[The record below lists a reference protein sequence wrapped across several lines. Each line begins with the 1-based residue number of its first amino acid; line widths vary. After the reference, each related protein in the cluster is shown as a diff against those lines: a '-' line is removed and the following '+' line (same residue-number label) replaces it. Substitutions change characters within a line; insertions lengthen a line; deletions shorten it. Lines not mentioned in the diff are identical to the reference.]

1 MKTTRQLL
9 SILCVST
16 AMLVTQACGPKG
28 DPAPESKS
36 PEPPA
41 QKAAAAGTNVAAAT
55 SPSAAT
61 NAPTSTNAVAVT
73 NATPPN
79 VAASTNR
86 PPTPPPNAVAMVAP
100 TPPTASASA
109 TSTNAPEAEREIQV
123 SFRGSN
129 IDMVIQW
136 LAKETGKSVVKH
148 PQARVQLTI
157 FSSKKLPVREAIELV
172 YQAMALEGYHVI
184 ETSNAIMIVPS
195 GKEPKMSPE
204 FVGEKTT
211 TEIGLGRRQIV
222 RIFEIQHGQASEFSD
237 RAKAVLSEKASV
249 EIDSRGNKLIVTDY
263 TENIKVLEEL
273 LPMIDVE
280 TDNDQAIEIYP
291 LKHLDADELSGLLGM
306 ILQQEGGSSSSSSSR
321 SSSSSSSSR
330 YSSSSSRSRSSSSR
344 SSSSP
349 PTTVS
354 APGVKIWPDRSANR
368 LVVAAPKSKQEEI
381 KDLIDLLDTEKPVDV
396 GVRVLP
402 LKHIDAEDLVDEI
415 APLYRKMGGQSLKEA
430 VEITANERSNALIIL
445 SSQSNFENI
454 KEFIDR
460 LDTEDAQQQVM
471 ETIPLDNAD
480 AEDVAQQLK
489 ELSENQSNSS
499 SRYSYYS
506 YRYGSSSNDD
516 EKMSIVADRRRNSVI
531 VMASPAQI
539 LSLKQMIQVLD
550 EPLTDDALA
559 PKIRQLKFV
568 SAVDIE
574 EVLNEL
580 FIKKTQRRSY
590 WDYYDDGG
598 TQDGP
603 QNVGRLNGKV
613 RITSE
618 PYSNS
623 IIIAANSQEALEA
636 VEQILDQLDVQS
648 TAGESTLR
656 IQLNFADSIE
666 VANNLNILFAQDGSP
681 ALSRV
686 NNQPNQ
692 QNQSAQRNN
701 QQNPI
706 NQPSGFELERERERP
721 AYFPWIGG
729 QQGGRGRDGR
739 EERPASE
746 LVGRVRA
753 VPDKRSNSILL
764 TSDVHYLPQV
774 LKLINELDAPT
785 AQVLIDAKIIEVSND
800 FRDKLGTRWAV
811 DGTEAFSQ
819 DDRDGAVQPRLG
831 ANFMNVLVGNFATNA
846 FRSGV
851 IDSSINV
858 DVLVQ
863 FLRRNTDAT
872 VLAEPKISV
881 SDNELGKLFVGAQV
895 PFINTSI
902 NTPQGGRNDSF
913 QYKDVGVILE
923 VTPSINN
930 SEEIA
935 LRIRA
940 ESSNIRNGQTLFG
953 GAILDTRNFRTD
965 LIVKSGQTV
974 VLGGIIQKEEGE
986 VIRKT
991 PFLGDIPGLGWAF
1004 KKKDKTMRNVELLV
1018 LLRPVIARSG
1028 AEAEALLQDVE
1039 NRMPSL
1045 KSWRKENNELQ
1056 LKLLEEVDSEKP
1068 AKDK

>member
-1 MKTTRQLL
+1 MMKTTRQLL
-9 SILCVST
+9 SVLCVGT
-16 AMLVTQACGPKG
+16 AMLLMQACGPKG
-28 DPAPESKS
+28 DPAPEQNVA
-36 PEPPA
+36 PPPS
-41 QKAAAAGTNVAAAT
+41 AAANAESN
-55 SPSAAT
+55 SPPAT
-61 NAPTSTNAVAVT
+61 NAPAATNTVVT
-73 NATPPN
+73 NAAAMTNAPSPT
-79 VAASTNR
+79 AASTNR
-86 PPTPPPNAVAMVAP
+86 PPTIPPSIAARMARPGS
-100 TPPTASASA
+100 TPSS
-109 TSTNAPEAEREIQV
+109 TSTNALDPNREIQV

-136 LAKETGKSVVKH
+136 LAKETGKSIVKH

-172 YQAMALEGYHVI
+172 YQAMGLEGYNVI
-184 ETSNAIMIVPS
+184 ETSNAIMIVPA
-195 GKEPKMSPE
+195 GKEPKLSPE

-211 TEIGLGRRQIV
+211 SEIDAGRRQIV
-222 RIFEIQHGQASEFSD
+222 RIFEIKHGKAADFSD
-237 RAKAVLSEKASV
+237 RCKAVLSEKSTV
-249 EIDSRGNKLIVTDY
+249 EVDDRGNKLIVTDY

-280 TDNDQAIEIYP
+280 TDSDQAIEIYP

-306 ILQQEGGSSSSSSSR
+306 ILQQEASSSPSSSSR
-321 SSSSSSSSR
+321 SSSSPSSSSR
-330 YSSSSSRSRSSSSR
+330 YSSSSSSRSRSGSSR
-344 SSSSP
+344 SSSRP

-354 APGVKIWPDRSANR
+354 APGVKIWPDRAANR

-381 KDLIDLLDTEKPVDV
+381 KELIDMLDTEKPLDV

-430 VEITANERSNALIIL
+430 VEITANERSNSLIIL
-445 SSQSNFENI
+445 SSQSNYENI
-454 KEFIDR
+454 KEFIDK
-460 LDTEDAQQQVM
+460 LDTEDAQEQVM
-471 ETIPLDNAD
+471 ETIPLNNAD
-480 AEDVAQQLK
+480 AEDVANQLK
-489 ELSENQSNSS
+489 ELSENQSSSS

-506 YRYGSSSNDD
+506 YRYGSSNNDED
-516 EKMSIVADRRRNSVI
+516 KMSIVADRRRNSVI
-531 VMASPAQI
+531 IMASPAQI

-550 EPLTDDALA
+550 EPLADDALA
-559 PKIRQLKFV
+559 PKIRQLKYV

-590 WDYYDDGG
+590 WDYYDGGG
-598 TQDGP
+598 TEDGP

-623 IIIAANSQEALEA
+623 IIIAANSQESLEA
-636 VEQILDQLDVQS
+636 VEQILEQLDVPS

-656 IQLNFADSIE
+656 VQLNFADAID

-681 ALSRV
+681 AVRPA
-686 NNQPNQ
+686 NQPNQ
-692 QNQSAQRNN
+692 PNQNTQRNQQPN
-701 QQNPI
+701 QVVPQ
-706 NQPSGFELERERERP
+706 SGFELERERERP

-729 QQGGRGRDGR
+729 QQGGGRGRDGR

-753 VPDKRSNSILL
+753 VPDSRSNSILL

-774 LKLINELDAPT
+774 LKLISELDAPT
-785 AQVLIDAKIIEVSND
+785 AQVLIDAKIIEVSSD
-800 FRDKLGTRWAV
+800 FRDKIGTRWAV
-811 DGTEAFSQ
+811 DGAQAFSE
-819 DDRDGAVQPRLG
+819 DDRDGAIQPRLG
-831 ANFMNVLVGNFATNA
+831 ANFMNVLLGSASTNFL
-846 FRSGV
+846 RSGI
-851 IDSSINV
+851 IDSSVNV

-863 FLRRNTDAT
+863 FLRKNTDAT
-872 VLAEPKISV
+872 VLAEPKVSV
-881 SDNELGKLFVGAQV
+881 SDNELGKLFVGAQI
-895 PFINTSI
+895 PFITTSL

-913 QYKDVGVILE
+913 EYRDVGIILE

-930 SEEIA
+930 SGEIA

-940 ESSNIRNGQTLFG
+940 ESSNIRSGQTLFG

-965 LIVKSGQTV
+965 LVVKSGQTV
-974 VLGGIIQKEEGE
+974 ILGGIIQKEEGE

-991 PFLGDIPGLGWAF
+991 PLLGDIPGLGWAF
-1004 KKKDKTMRNVELLV
+1004 KKKDKTTRKVELLV
-1018 LLRPVIARSG
+1018 LLRTTVSRSE
-1028 AEAEALLQDVE
+1028 AEAEALLNDVE

-1045 KSWRKENNELQ
+1045 KSWRENNEALPM
-1056 LKLLEEVDSEKP
+1056 KTLEEDVSGPETK
-1068 AKDK
+1068 

>member
-9 SILCVST
+9 SVFCVG
-16 AMLVTQACGPKG
+16 AALLLTQACGPKG
-28 DPAPESKS
+28 DPAPDSNS
-36 PEPPA
+36 A
-41 QKAAAAGTNVAAAT
+41 
-55 SPSAAT
+55 SPSPPSADVEGSPTTAT
-61 NAPTSTNAVAVT
+61 NAPSSTNAVTAT
-73 NATPPN
+73 NTAPGGAPSPN
-79 VAASTNR
+79 Q
-86 PPTPPPNAVAMVAP
+86 
-100 TPPTASASA
+100 PPTAPTNIASRPSPGQPVPSSAET
-109 TSTNAPEAEREIQV
+109 TSTNTPDLNREIQV

-136 LAKETGKSVVKH
+136 LAKETGKSVLKH
-148 PQARVQLTI
+148 PQARVQLSI

-172 YQAMALEGYHVI
+172 YQAMAMEGHNVI
-184 ETSNAIMIVPS
+184 ETSNAIMIVPKD
-195 GKEPKMSPE
+195 KEPKMSPE

-211 TEIGLGRRQIV
+211 SEISEGRRQIV
-222 RIFEIQHGQASEFSD
+222 RIFEIEHGQATDLSE
-237 RAKAVLSEKASV
+237 RCKAVLSEGSTV
-249 EIDSRGNKLIVTDY
+249 EVDARGNKLIVTDY

-273 LPMIDVE
+273 LPVIDVE
-280 TDNDQAIEIYP
+280 TDSDQAIEIYP

-306 ILQQEGGSSSSSSSR
+306 ILQQEGGSSSGSSSSSR
-321 SSSSSSSSR
+321 PSSSSSSR
-330 YSSSSSRSRSSSSR
+330 SSSSSSRSRSSSSR
-344 SSSSP
+344 SSSRP

-354 APGVKIWPDRSANR
+354 VQGVKIWPDRATNR
-368 LVVAAPKSKQEEI
+368 LIVAAPKSKQAEVKE
-381 KDLIDLLDTEKPVDV
+381 LIEMLDTEKPEDV

-402 LKHIDAEDLVDEI
+402 LKHIEAEDLVDEI
-415 APLYRKMGGQSLKEA
+415 APLYRKLGGQSLKEA
-430 VEITANERSNALIIL
+430 VEIAANERSNSLIIL
-445 SSQSNFENI
+445 SSENNYNNI
-454 KEFIDR
+454 KEFIDL
-460 LDTEDAQQQVM
+460 LDTEDAENQVM
-471 ETIPLDNAD
+471 ETIELDNAD

-506 YRYGSSSNDD
+506 YRYGSSNNDD

-550 EPLTDDALA
+550 EPLADNALA
-559 PKIRQLKFV
+559 PKIRQLQYV

-590 WDYYDDGG
+590 WDFYDGGGG
-598 TQDGP
+598 TQDDP

-623 IIIAANSQEALEA
+623 IIIAANSQESLEA
-636 VEQILDQLDVQS
+636 VEEILAQLDVQS

-656 IQLNFADSIE
+656 IQLDFADSIE

-681 ALSRV
+681 AVRPATQP
-686 NNQPNQ
+686 NQPNQ
-692 QNQSAQRNN
+692 NVQRNQQPN
-701 QQNPI
+701 QANVQ
-706 NQPSGFELERERERP
+706 SGFELEREREQP

-739 EERPASE
+739 EQRPASE

-753 VPDKRSNSILL
+753 VPDKRSNSLLL

-774 LKLINELDAPT
+774 LKLIKELDAPT
-785 AQVLIDAKIIEVSND
+785 AQVLIDAKIIEVSSD
-800 FRDKLGTRWAV
+800 FRDKIGTRWAV
-811 DGTEAFSQ
+811 DGAQAFSEE
-819 DDRDGAVQPRLG
+819 DRDGGIQPRIG
-831 ANFMNVLVGNFATNA
+831 ANFLNVLTGSLATNM

-851 IDSSINV
+851 VDSSVNV

-863 FLRRNTDAT
+863 FLRKNTDAT

-881 SDNELGKLFVGAQV
+881 SDNELGKLFVGSQI
-895 PFINTSI
+895 PFISSSLNTDV
-902 NTPQGGRNDSF
+902 GGRNDAF
-913 QYKDVGVILE
+913 QYKDVGIILE

-930 SEEIA
+930 SGEIA

-940 ESSNIRNGQTLFG
+940 ESSSIRSGQTLFG
-953 GAILDTRNFRTD
+953 GAILDTRNFKTD
-965 LIVKSGQTV
+965 LVVESGQTV
-974 VLGGIIQKEEGE
+974 VLGGIIQKEDGE

-991 PFLGDIPGLGWAF
+991 PILGDIPLLGWAF
-1004 KKKDKTMRNVELLV
+1004 KKKDKTTRNVELLV
-1018 LLRPVIARSG
+1018 LLRPVISRG
-1028 AEAEALLQDVE
+1028 ASEAAALLKDVE

-1045 KSWRKENNELQ
+1045 KAWRQENEPLPMNIKSGSKEANADPAN
-1056 LKLLEEVDSEKP
+1056 KP
-1068 AKDK
+1068 E